1 MSVKNHI
8 IKSFKV
14 SEELYKRFVEAG
26 EGTGLKKSDLS
37 RLLFNRALSQLIAD
51 KIKAQGWENLQIL
64 IKELN

>member
-1 MSVKNHI
+1 MAIKNHI

-14 SEELYKRFVEAG
+14 SEELYKRFEEAA
-26 EGTGLKKSDLS
+26 EGTQLKKSDLS

-51 KIKAQGWENLQIL
+51 KIKAQGWENLQIA